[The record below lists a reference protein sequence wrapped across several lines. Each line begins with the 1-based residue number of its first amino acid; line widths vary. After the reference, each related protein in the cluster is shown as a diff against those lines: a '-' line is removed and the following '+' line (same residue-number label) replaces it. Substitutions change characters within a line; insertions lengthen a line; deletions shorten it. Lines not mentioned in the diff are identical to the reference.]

1 MAETKPL
8 VLECPDC
15 SGNREFRYSGYFTMG
30 NGEEAH
36 VRSCEECDFKRH
48 FTPEGIHF
56 SRKRNR
62 NARKFGLEITPKK
75 GLDGFLSQTSGL
87 NTHDKGLKFEQ
98 YCHRL
103 VEAMG
108 YEVEHSGQSGD
119 RGVDL
124 KAVRQQPIG
133 SHTLVIQCKHQESVS
148 ADVVIQTLGMVSAS
162 NANQSVVIT
171 TGSFTADA
179 KKFAEENSA
188 VEIIDRDKLAELVN
202 QYLDG

>member
-1 MAETKPL
+1 M
-8 VLECPDC
+8 C
-15 SGNREFRYSGYFTMG
+15 G
-30 NGEEAH
+30 
-36 VRSCEECDFKRH
+36 FKRH
-48 FTPEGIHF
+48 FTPEGIPF
-56 SRKRNR
+56 NLPQRRKAHRVV
-62 NARKFGLEITPKK
+62 PKIIPEATETSPK
-75 GLDGFLSQTSGL
+75 TGLDGFLSQTSGL

-103 VEAMG
+103 LEAMG
-108 YEVEHSGQSGD
+108 WEVEHSGQSGD

-124 KAVRQQPIG
+124 RAVRQDPI
-133 SHTLVIQCKHQESVS
+133 SSQTLVVQCKHQESVS

-162 NANQSVVIT
+162 NANQGVVIT

-188 VEIIDRDKLAELVN
+188 VDIIDKGKLAELVN